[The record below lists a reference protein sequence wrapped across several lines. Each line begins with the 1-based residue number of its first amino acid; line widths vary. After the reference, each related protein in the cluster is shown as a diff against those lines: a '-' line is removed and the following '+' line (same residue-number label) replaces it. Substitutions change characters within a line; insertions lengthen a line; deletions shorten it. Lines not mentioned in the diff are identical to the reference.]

1 MSGEITYYTITLAS
15 KNNED
20 FGIKEITKKRGANK
34 ELSLNVDTGDIDL
47 NINSKLLN
55 GIDFEDILKE
65 FKCKANPDDEECF
78 GVSPESI
85 KDENGNDG
93 LEYKDALEEPAKVNE
108 PVNVINQQEGKND
121 QSVEDTQKQ
130 SGGRRL
136 RFSKKK
142 SSRYN
147 KNKSFKKIS
156 KK

>member
-1 MSGEITYYTITLAS
+1 MSGEITYYTITLVT

-47 NINSKLLN
+47 NINSKLP
-55 GIDFEDILKE
+55 GAAIDFEELLRE

-78 GVSPESI
+78 GVSSESI

-93 LEYKDALEEPAKVNE
+93 FEYKDALEEPE
-108 PVNVINQQEGKND
+108 TVNVTNKQT
-121 QSVEDTQKQ
+121 DTLKQ
-130 SGGRRL
+130 GGGRKL

-147 KNKSFKKIS
+147 KKKSFKKIS

>member
-93 LEYKDALEEPAKVNE
+93 QVNE

>member
-85 KDENGNDG
+85 KDKNGNDG
-93 LEYKDALEEPAKVNE
+93 QVNE